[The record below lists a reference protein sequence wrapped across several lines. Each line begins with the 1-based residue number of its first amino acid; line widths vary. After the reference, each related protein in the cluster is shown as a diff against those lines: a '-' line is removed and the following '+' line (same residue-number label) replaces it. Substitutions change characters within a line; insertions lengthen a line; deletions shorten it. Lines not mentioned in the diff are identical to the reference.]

1 MSDEQKT
8 KTMAEVFRGIAQL
21 IMQGTYPGTFA
32 KLIYE
37 SVGILETMAI
47 EDDKKREE
55 KEAQEAAEEVA
66 EEVKEQDEG

>member
-1 MSDEQKT
+1 MSEENKT

-21 IMQGTYPGTFA
+21 IMQGQYPGTFA
-32 KLIYE
+32 KLIFE

-55 KEAQEAAEEVA
+55 AAEKEEVA